1 MEDTSRLKAP
11 RKLKLSKPRPRT
23 KDLNQNNIPVKPFST
38 DDFPVPRSSHD
49 TLLQEENYDIRGDN
63 IECSSISSDSS
74 DILNTKYINM
84 SFDQNRNC
92 YLSSRRSSEASS
104 ICSNPEDMNA
114 NTTYDISKMRAPRKV
129 KLTKPRPLKSK
140 SDENGN
146 EKEMKIEINQDEQNS
161 KDLMDKISDLMS
173 QLKQGSLSANNCLH
187 LRDLLAAH
195 CPHLELINKEYI
207 DSCFRHIEEVLKE
220 KKQQDKLVL
229 VSLRDLIALRQRAW
243 QPYPKPPTSRKKS
256 ITWSEI
262 KEGIPYRDCMLN
274 DSTHIPLVQN
284 QMSVDSGIDIED
296 SIDVEDQVLW
306 DTEEDFEDDL
316 TNEILSQCNKT
327 KDGEKERS
335 PSPQSVIEA
344 VKGLKIV
351 GEDEEFVKAAAALL
365 QTFLKNRKIPEE
377 KENKKNVKTLEQKE
391 NKKNKSKNSVMRQPI
406 GPGTSD
412 KLVKEVEETLPNGMH
427 SAKGRRAM
435 FKVYNNAMGVSD
447 NDDHENAKL
456 QQSYERE
463 ELLYLALSPLSKK
476 CPTELSYLSKVF
488 PDVCFTQ
495 VDRYFHKDSL
505 PVKDYSWSCP
515 IRGTTKQ
522 DTSSVDN
529 GKQAFN
535 SNFLRRGFSCP
546 SGDLNTDSNSSREEV
561 GNCQKNTTGYGTPSL
576 RRAFS
581 YPEGESNSF
590 SNNGHRNGFPTKEGF
605 GSRDFSNGFNK
616 AISSYGSHDQES
628 KEHNFNN
635 NRNSFGSLSDRQTSQ
650 TENNKFGNHD
660 NNGQRKGF
668 GSPNNNSELT
678 S

>member
-23 KDLNQNNIPVKPFST
+23 KDLNQNNIPAKPFST

-63 IECSSISSDSS
+63 IECQSISSDTS
-74 DILNTKYINM
+74 DILNTKNIYM
-84 SFDQNRNC
+84 TFDQNRNC

-104 ICSNPEDMNA
+104 ICSNPEDINA

-140 SDENGN
+140 PDENGN

-243 QPYPKPPTSRKKS
+243 QPYPKPPTSR
-256 ITWSEI
+256 
-262 KEGIPYRDCMLN
+262 
-274 DSTHIPLVQN
+274 
-284 QMSVDSGIDIED
+284 SVDSGIDIED

-351 GEDEEFVKAAAALL
+351 GEDAEFVKAAAALL
-365 QTFLKNRKIPEE
+365 QKFLKNRPIPDE
-377 KENKKNVKTLEQKE
+377 KENKKNGKTLEQKE
-391 NKKNKSKNSVMRQPI
+391 NKKNKSKNSVMRQPL

-435 FKVYNNAMGVSD
+435 FKVYNSAMSGGF
-447 NDDHENAKL
+447 NDDHENPKL
-456 QQSYERE
+456 PQSYDRE

-488 PDVCFTQ
+488 PDVCFLQ
-495 VDRYFHKDSL
+495 VDRYFHKDGL

-529 GKQAFN
+529 GKQGFN

-546 SGDLNTDSNSSREEV
+546 SGDSDTDSNSSREEI

-590 SNNGHRNGFPTKEGF
+590 SNNGHRNGFSTKEGF

-616 AISSYGSHDQES
+616 AISSYRIHDQES
-628 KEHNFNN
+628 KEHIYNN
-635 NRNSFGSLSDRQTSQ
+635 NRNCFGSPSDRQTSQ

>member
-74 DILNTKYINM
+74 DILNTKNINM

-114 NTTYDISKMRAPRKV
+114 NT
-129 KLTKPRPLKSK
+129 
-140 SDENGN
+140 N
-146 EKEMKIEINQDEQNS
+146 
-161 KDLMDKISDLMS
+161 LMDKISDLMS

-243 QPYPKPPTSRKKS
+243 QPYPKPPTSR
-256 ITWSEI
+256 
-262 KEGIPYRDCMLN
+262 
-274 DSTHIPLVQN
+274 
-284 QMSVDSGIDIED
+284 SVDSGIDIED

-351 GEDEEFVKAAAALL
+351 GEDEEFVK
-365 QTFLKNRKIPEE
+365 
-377 KENKKNVKTLEQKE
+377 
-391 NKKNKSKNSVMRQPI
+391 NSVMRQPI

-435 FKVYNNAMGVSD
+435 FKVYNSAMSGGF
-447 NDDHENAKL
+447 NDDHENPKL
-456 QQSYERE
+456 PQSYDRE

-488 PDVCFTQ
+488 PDVCFLQ
-495 VDRYFHKDSL
+495 LELSYK
-505 PVKDYSWSCP
+505 
-515 IRGTTKQ
+515 GTTKQ

-529 GKQAFN
+529 GKQGFN

-546 SGDLNTDSNSSREEV
+546 SGDSDTDSNSSREEI

-590 SNNGHRNGFPTKEGF
+590 SNNGHRNGFSTKEGF

-628 KEHNFNN
+628 KEHIYNN
-635 NRNSFGSLSDRQTSQ
+635 NRNCFGSPSDRQTSQ